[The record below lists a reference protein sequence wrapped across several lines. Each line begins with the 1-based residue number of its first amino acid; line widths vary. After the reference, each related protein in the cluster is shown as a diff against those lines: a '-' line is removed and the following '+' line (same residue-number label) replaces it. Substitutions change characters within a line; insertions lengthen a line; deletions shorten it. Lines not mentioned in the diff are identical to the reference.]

1 VNVDGRVVRT
11 FNSQHIDIGSIQFNE
26 PHYLA
31 LDDNNHVIVA
41 DRLNE
46 RVVVL
51 KSDLQLKRVLIPS
64 LDRQT
69 EESVFE

>member
-1 VNVDGRVVRT
+1 MSMDELFVHSTVNTSTLVQY
-11 FNSQHIDIGSIQFNE
+11 NSTA
-26 PHYLA
+26 YYMA

-41 DRLNE
+41 DRFNE

-64 LDRQT
+64 LDRQPSET
-69 EESVFE
+69 VFE